1 MFFSGRRRQSDC
13 DAIASALDRS
23 QARIEFSPDGTVLD
37 ANRNFLTALGYS
49 LEEIRGRHHAM
60 FVGKAMADSADYKA
74 FWERLRRGEFQA
86 GQFKRYA
93 KDGSEVWIEASYNP
107 VLDGKGR
114 VYKIVKFASDVTA
127 RTREHAEMKGQ
138 VEAISK
144 VSAVIAFDLDGNIL
158 DANENFLS
166 TVGYGLDEIRGK
178 HHRMFVD
185 AAYARSPEY
194 REFWAGLR
202 RGEFQAG
209 QFRRFGKG
217 GKEVWIEASYNPI
230 LTPDGVPYKV
240 VKFATDI
247 SAQMQLLANLRK
259 MIDENFSE
267 VESALSKS
275 DQRAETVAGAV
286 GKTSENVQMLASSAE
301 ELASSIAEISQ
312 NMSRS
317 RVATESAASH
327 AREAEAAT
335 GKLVGAA
342 TAMGG
347 IVSLIQ
353 DIAGQINLLALNAT
367 IESARAGEAGRGFA
381 VVASEVKNLA
391 GEAAKAT
398 DQITRE
404 IDGVQAITDD
414 VASMLEN
421 IRSAVDTLFAQVAA
435 AASAV
440 EEQSVVT
447 SGMSQSMHEVAGAV
461 GDISSSIT
469 DIGAAVTQID
479 SAFKRTREAAT
490 VLAR

>member
-1 MFFSGRRRQSDC
+1 MFLSGRRRQSDC

-23 QARIEFSPDGTVLD
+23 QARIEFSPDGTILD
-37 ANRNFLTALGYS
+37 ANANFLSALGYTID
-49 LEEIRGRHHAM
+49 EVRGRHHAM
-60 FVGKAMADSADYKA
+60 FVGKAVANSSDYTS

-107 VLDGKGR
+107 ILDRAGK
-114 VYKIVKFASDVTA
+114 VYKIVKFASDITE
-127 RTREHAEMKGQ
+127 RTKEHAEMKGQ
-138 VEAISK
+138 VAAIGK

-166 TVGYGLDEIRGK
+166 TVGYSLDEIRGR

-185 AAYARSPEY
+185 AAYAKSSEY
-194 REFWAGLR
+194 RDFWDRLR

-209 QFRRFGKG
+209 QFRRLGKG

-247 SAQMQLLANLRK
+247 TAQMQLLANLRK
-259 MIDENFSE
+259 MIDENFVE
-267 VESALSKS
+267 VETALSKS

-286 GKTSENVQMLASSAE
+286 GKTSDNVQMLAASAE

-317 RVATESAASH
+317 RIATESAASH

-367 IESARAGEAGRGFA
+367 IE
-381 VVASEVKNLA
+381 
-391 GEAAKAT
+391 AAKAT

-414 VASMLEN
+414 VATMLEN
-421 IRSAVDTLFAQVAA
+421 IRGAVDTLFSQVAA